1 MNNYGIVL
9 CFLVCCSYRKQ
20 TSLQQWLE
28 EVQLPDLYKLLC
40 DAGIE
45 DLEAVSRVSTDE
57 LERAG
62 INKNTISRLLTASNM
77 LKLGKHIAVY

>member
-1 MNNYGIVL
+1 M
-9 CFLVCCSYRKQ
+9 FLPFLICCLYREQ
-20 TSLQQWLE
+20 TRLQQWLE
-28 EVQLPDLYKLLC
+28 EVQLSDLYKLLC
-40 DAGIE
+40 DAGIQ
-45 DLEAVSRVSTDE
+45 DLEALSHVSRDE

>member
-1 MNNYGIVL
+1 MNKEVFYL
-9 CFLVCCSYRKQ
+9 FLFCCLYREQ

-28 EVQLPDLYKLLC
+28 EVQLSDLYKLLC

-45 DLEAVSRVSTDE
+45 DLEAVSSVSTDE

-62 INKNTISRLLTASNM
+62 INKNTIRRLLTASNM